1 MSVRRLI
8 VDHDEFGQSPPVTD
22 RRRFPSARFPGAR
35 ILVVDDFEDGRV
47 VASTFLRHAGFD
59 VVEAANGTQALALA
73 ADGPDLV
80 LLDVNL
86 PDLDGFEVCRR
97 LKNDP
102 ATASIPVVHLSAAH
116 REIDDRVR
124 GLEGGADAY
133 LTLPVRS
140 EELIATVNTV
150 LRIHR
155 AETELR
161 ESQER
166 YRRLIDTALEG
177 VWTLDATATTTY
189 VNQQM
194 AAMLGRNVEAM
205 VGHPLWAFLDVEARQ
220 EAEHRLARVS
230 HGLKEQFDL
239 RFRREDGTDLWA
251 IVSIHPIVDGD
262 RFAGALV
269 LVTDI
274 TDRKRADKA
283 EREAEALRS
292 VATLAEATSH
302 EINNPLMAVM
312 GHLELLARNPSLDAR
327 AQGSVR
333 RGLEAAEDIKGKV
346 RRMARIT
353 RLEFAEG
360 GAHLPPMLDLK
371 RSSPEGEHS

>member
-1 MSVRRLI
+1 MRPRLTSSAPI
-8 VDHDEFGQSPPVTD
+8 RDAAGQV
-22 RRRFPSARFPGAR
+22 AGA
-35 ILVVDDFEDGRV
+35 
-47 VASTFLRHAGFD
+47 
-59 VVEAANGTQALALA
+59 
-73 ADGPDLV
+73 
-80 LLDVNL
+80 
-86 PDLDGFEVCRR
+86 
-97 LKNDP
+97 
-102 ATASIPVVHLSAAH
+102 
-116 REIDDRVR
+116 
-124 GLEGGADAY
+124 
-133 LTLPVRS
+133 
-140 EELIATVNTV
+140 ATVA
-150 LRIHR
+150 RDI
-155 AETELR
+155 
-161 ESQER
+161 SER
-166 YRRLIDTALEG
+166 TRL
-177 VWTLDATATTTY
+177 
-189 VNQQM
+189 
-194 AAMLGRNVEAM
+194 
-205 VGHPLWAFLDVEARQ
+205 
-220 EAEHRLARVS
+220 EAERRLARVS

-251 IVSIHPIVDGD
+251 IVSIHPIVDGE

-312 GHLELLARNPSLDAR
+312 GHLELLAKNPSLDAK
-327 AQGSVR
+327 AQLYVR

-360 GAHLPPMLDLK
+360 GVNLPPMLDLQ